1 MTDVLPPTPE
11 GLERAA
17 ALLRDGEMVA
27 FPTDTVYGVG
37 ISAAHPER
45 IEALLVLK
53 QRPAEKRIPILV
65 ADLGQAV
72 EAGWEADERAH
83 RLSTRF
89 WPGAL
94 TLVLA
99 TPTGETQAFRA
110 PDHPV
115 ALDLIR
121 RTGPILA
128 TSANRSGEPDTL
140 DADDVLIAFATQPHF
155 VYAHKWRQGDILI
168 WDNRC
173 TLHRGTEYDSRNHK
187 RDMRR
192 ATVNEAGEDR
202 SAIPAGL
209 SLQMLAEQAKAPAS

>member
-11 GLERAA
+11 GLKLAA

-37 ISAAHPER
+37 VSAAHPGR
-45 IEALLVLK
+45 VDALLALK

-65 ADLGQAV
+65 ADLAQAV

-83 RLSTRF
+83 RLTRRF

-94 TLVLA
+94 TIVLA
-99 TPTGETQAFRA
+99 APTGETQAFRA

-140 DADDVLIAFATQPHF
+140 DADDVLIAFATQQDELLAVIDGGVVPGG
-155 VYAHKWRQGDILI
+155 VASTVLDLSVTPARLLREGPI
-168 WDNRC
+168 
-173 TLHRGTEYDSRNHK
+173 SR
-187 RDMRR
+187 DEL
-192 ATVNEAGEDR
+192 ATVVEVA
-202 SAIPAGL
+202 
-209 SLQMLAEQAKAPAS
+209 